1 MATHSSIPAW
11 GNSMDRGAWQ
21 AIVYWVAKTQ
31 TQLKQLSTAHTQHSF
46 HISAHNNWKDHI
58 YLLISPPWAPLR
70 HTRAR
75 I

>member
-31 TQLKQLSTAHTQHSF
+31 TQLKQHSTAHTQHSF
-46 HISAHNNWKDHI
+46 NISAQNNWK
-58 YLLISPPWAPLR
+58 
-70 HTRAR
+70 
-75 I
+75 